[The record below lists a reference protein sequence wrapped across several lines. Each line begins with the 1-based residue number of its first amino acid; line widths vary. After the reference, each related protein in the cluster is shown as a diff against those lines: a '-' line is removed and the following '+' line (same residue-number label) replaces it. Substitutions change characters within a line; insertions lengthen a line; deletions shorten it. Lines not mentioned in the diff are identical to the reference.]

1 MIPYPLDASLAN
13 KSTIAQTPQAR
24 ANWTTKVARILSQL
38 RTDPQKPEKWRLMET
53 PMHIFLQK
61 WGSLSQTSKP
71 LLDLPLTNNSVVLE
85 QSFEISSLL
94 SMLWTAMS
102 MNSKVT
108 WGHLDVSEWLA
119 WPGYPWQTANRH
131 LLLGQFCQ
139 VQTLRPKTQ
148 QLCRDSQ
155 LRHHTPLQLHLRL
168 NDMSV
173 WPRSSKKAGEN
184 QPQTRNSA
192 KVDVYSRSVRSPHG
206 FKDSNFWLTSQPAP
220 GAEAS
225 WLCAGRAPAVP
236 TMACP
241 TARIP
246 RLWSPGPSL
255 RMGCCG
261 IWSPIPSFQRILG
274 GLSWSPVSLEG
285 RSLAGRLAASFN
297 QSLPGLGLGLV

>member
-1 MIPYPLDASLAN
+1 MFQNDWP
-13 KSTIAQTPQAR
+13 
-24 ANWTTKVARILSQL
+24 
-38 RTDPQKPEKWRLMET
+38 DPS
-53 PMHIFLQK
+53 I
-61 WGSLSQTSKP
+61 
-71 LLDLPLTNNSVVLE
+71 
-85 QSFEISSLL
+85 
-94 SMLWTAMS
+94 
-102 MNSKVT
+102 
-108 WGHLDVSEWLA
+108 
-119 WPGYPWQTANRH
+119 PWQTANRH

-155 LRHHTPLQLHLRL
+155 LWHHTPLQLHLRL

-173 WPRSSKKAGEN
+173 WPRSSKKAEEN

-192 KVDVYSRSVRSPHG
+192 KVDAYSRSVGSPHG
-206 FKDSNFWLTSQPAP
+206 FKDSNFWLTSQPSP

-241 TARIP
+241 TSRIP

-261 IWSPIPSFQRILG
+261 IWSPIFPTDLG
-274 GLSWSPVSLEG
+274 RVSVDPRFPLMGAAWLEG
-285 RSLAGRLAASFN
+285 LQHLSTNLFQAWAWGWFKRFKHC
-297 QSLPGLGLGLV
+297 V